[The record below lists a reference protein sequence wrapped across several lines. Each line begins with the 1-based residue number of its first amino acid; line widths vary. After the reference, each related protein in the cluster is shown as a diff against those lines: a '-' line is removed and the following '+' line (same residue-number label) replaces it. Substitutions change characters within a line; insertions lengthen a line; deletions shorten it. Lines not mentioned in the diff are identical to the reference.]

1 MRTRSFAL
9 FCTTLVLTAGSAAY
23 AANCALRNPDR
34 QIYEMFPEATNYRSL
49 VGKVDASLKGTIE
62 GKVGTPLALNDLG
75 KHTLYVVMNKTT
87 PIGFVHARSEVGG
100 RGSVELVWALDMNLN
115 VKDFRVQRSRE
126 RNTGAIKAAGFREH
140 LVGKDLEG
148 LQGFLQGS
156 DTVNVEA
163 LGVPDEASSISHTA
177 VLSGVKTVVITD
189 LAFPGR
195 PTP

>member
-9 FCTTLVLTAGSAAY
+9 FCTAVVLTTGSAAH

-34 QIYEMFPEATNYRSL
+34 QIYEMFPEATNYRSI

-62 GKVGTPLALNDLG
+62 GKAGSSLTLNDLG
-75 KHTLYVVMNKTT
+75 KHTLYIVMNRTN
-87 PIGFVHARSEVGG
+87 PIGLVHARSEVGS
-100 RGSVELVWALDMNLN
+100 RGSIELVWALDMNLN

-126 RNTGAIKAAGFREH
+126 RNTGAIKAPGFREH
-140 LVGKDLEG
+140 LVGKDLQG
-148 LQGFLQGS
+148 LQGFLLGS
-156 DTVNVEA
+156 DAVNIKA